1 MNGSGS
7 NIMWLENLLEE
18 ARKNIQVGPE
28 ELAEAKIR
36 RFKIAEALK
45 KAFPGSRVY
54 VNGSVAHG
62 DALTP
67 LTDVDV
73 GVVVKG
79 AEETYGPGMKGP
91 TDLKEQAAEALRREL
106 KGDYPKLVVIVEGQ
120 KRSILVRFGD
130 PVTKGQAD
138 FTADVI
144 VAVDNVDDDGLYIPR
159 FDCWDRSHPEKH
171 TELVLKAIE
180 DTDVVY
186 ARVVRLLKHW
196 NRRNDKPL
204 CSWNIKALALD
215 CITEPTTL
223 LRGLEVWF
231 KHAEEQ
237 LTLGETEDPAKVA
250 PKPIKMNK
258 SKTVVLRKI
267 KDAHE
272 HLALAVEMENARYHA
287 LAHDELAKVFN
298 DETMLP
304 KPGRIAVKAD
314 TKRLALEKAA
324 EKGQHGKP
332 STFPGLGLGLGLGLG
347 ATKPEIPVRSWAP

>member
-7 NIMWLENLLEE
+7 NILWLEDLLEE
-18 ARKNIQVGPE
+18 ARKNIQVSPE
-28 ELAEAKIR
+28 ELAEAKTR
-36 RFKIAEALK
+36 RYKITAALK
-45 KAFPGSRVY
+45 KAFPSSRGY

-79 AEETYGPGMKGP
+79 AEETHGPGMKGP
-91 TDLKEQAAEALRREL
+91 TDLKEQAADALRREL

-144 VAVDNVDDDGLYIPR
+144 VAVENVDDDGLYIPR
-159 FDCWDRSHPEKH
+159 FDCWERSHPEKH
-171 TELVLKAIE
+171 TELILQAIE
-180 DTDVVY
+180 DSDVVY

-196 NRRNDKPL
+196 NRSNDKPL
-204 CSWNIKALALD
+204 CSWNIKALALA
-215 CITEPTTL
+215 CITEPMAL
-223 LRGLEVWF
+223 LRGLQVWF
-231 KHAEEQ
+231 QYAEEQ
-237 LTLGETEDPAKVA
+237 LTVGETEDPAKVA

-258 SKTVVLRKI
+258 PKTVVLRTI
-267 KDAHE
+267 KDARE
-272 HLALAVEMENARYHA
+272 HLALAVEMEKAGYHA

-304 KPGRIAVKAD
+304 KPGRMAVDAD
-314 TKRLALEKAA
+314 ARRLALEKAA
-324 EKGQHGKP
+324 EKGQHRKP
-332 STFPGLGLGLGLGLG
+332 SAFPGLGLGLGLG
-347 ATKPEIPVRSWAP
+347 ATKPAIPVRSWAP